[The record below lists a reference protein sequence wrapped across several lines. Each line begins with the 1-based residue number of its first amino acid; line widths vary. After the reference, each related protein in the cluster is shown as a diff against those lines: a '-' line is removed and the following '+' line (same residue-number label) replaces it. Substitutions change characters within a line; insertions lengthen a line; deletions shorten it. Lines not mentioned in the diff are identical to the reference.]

1 LDDLIKFCH
10 NLDVHKYYKK
20 IEPTPINK
28 SFSTKPLK
36 ILPKLNVTRAK
47 IIKPDDS

>member
-1 LDDLIKFCH
+1 MELP
-10 NLDVHKYYKK
+10 KK